1 MKEAGAEVV
10 LIEGAGGVFE
20 IVRGGELLF
29 SKKKLNRF
37 PDDKEIDT
45 IISGS

>member
-1 MKEAGAEVV
+1 MKETGAEVE

-20 IVRGGELLF
+20 IVRGTDLLF

-45 IISGS
+45 IIAGS